1 MTRSLDV
8 ASSFAASALRFGFGS
23 AVGVLG
29 NRPERPLELWEF
41 EGCPF
46 CRKVREALS
55 VLDLDVVVHP
65 CPKGGTRFRP
75 EVVRR
80 GGRELFPWLVD
91 PNAGLATYESDDI
104 LRHLFTRYG
113 DGRIP
118 RVLGLGAV
126 TTATASLAGA
136 LRLGRGVFVRPS
148 VAPERPLELWSF
160 EASPYCR
167 LVREVL
173 CELELPYILHNVA
186 KGSPRRQDFVLRA
199 GKMRVPYL
207 FDPNRAVGMFESE
220 DVVRYLEQHYAAR
233 HRAAT
238 APK

>member
-23 AVGVLG
+23 TVGVLG

-55 VLDLDVVVHP
+55 VLDLDAVVHP